1 MKIVL
6 LESLAVSDEVL
17 QKYTRDLEQKG
28 HTFCAYSRC
37 DRIRAVMMKQPFA
50 NARRMRIF
58 SCWQTCR

>member
-37 DRIRAVMMKQPFA
+37 EDEAALA